1 MWCRSC
7 VFDTTKNSLSPSRG
21 EGQGK
26 GEFQRQGGV
35 RAASLTPEAAAAA
48 YLSQISGS
56 MTFMSLYSI
65 R

>member
-35 RAASLTPEAAAAA
+35 RAASLTPEAA

-65 R
+65 L